1 MISRVMNSS
10 CSIEVGSLSTSF
22 SHYKEHA
29 AGIYPYRFQCRLKR
43 ECRYDTRQLEADG
56 YTEVYVI
63 HDILVVSLACA
74 GIARVFA
81 RLING
86 KELLCR
92 NYERLAVFVSNNHV
106 LF

>member
-1 MISRVMNSS
+1 MRQGFIHIAFS
-10 CSIEVGSLSTSF
+10 VGS
-22 SHYKEHA
+22 KENVDT
-29 AGIYPYRFQCRLKR
+29 I
-43 ECRYDTRQLEADG
+43 TRQLEADG
-56 YTEVYVI
+56 YTEVFVI